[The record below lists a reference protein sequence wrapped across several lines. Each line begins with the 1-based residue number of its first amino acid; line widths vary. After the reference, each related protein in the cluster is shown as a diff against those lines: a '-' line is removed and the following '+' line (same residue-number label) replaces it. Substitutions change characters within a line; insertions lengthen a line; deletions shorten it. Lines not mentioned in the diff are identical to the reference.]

1 MRPTYVTPEALRDL
15 IRIALLEDIGSGDIT
30 TEATIPADA
39 NAKARMVAKDNGI
52 VAGVEVARAVFH
64 QINPTLKIKIHRH
77 DGDSIKPGDEVMEVA
92 GHARSLLTAER
103 VALNIVQ
110 RMSGIATYTRQLCMQ
125 LKGTDVQLKDTRKTT
140 PGFRILEK
148 WAVVI
153 GGGVNHRY
161 NLSDMI
167 LLKDNHIDMA
177 GGIGAAIRKVKQLH
191 EGKKVEVET
200 RTLKEVQE
208 VLDAGGA
215 DIILLD
221 NMGVADLSAAVKL
234 IARRCKTEASG
245 GISAESL
252 TEIASTGVDFIS
264 MGALTHSY
272 RSLDL
277 NFKVMVRE

>member
-1 MRPTYVTPEALRDL
+1 MRPPYVTPEALRDL
-15 IRIALLEDIGSGDIT
+15 IHIALSEDIGSGDIT
-30 TEATIPADA
+30 TEATIPVDT
-39 NAKARMVAKDNGI
+39 NARARMVAKDNGV
-52 VAGVEVARAVFH
+52 VAGIEVAVAVFH
-64 QINPTLKIKIHRH
+64 QINPALQIQVYIQ
-77 DGDSIKPGDEVMEVA
+77 DGTNVRPGDVVMEVS
-92 GHARSLLTAER
+92 GHARSLLSAER

-110 RMSGIATYTRQLCMQ
+110 RMSGIATYTRQLCLQ
-125 LKGTDVQLKDTRKTT
+125 LAGTGVQLLDTRKTT

-148 WAVVI
+148 WAVAI

-161 NLSDMI
+161 NLSEMI

-177 GGIGAAIRKVKQLH
+177 GGIGAAIHKVKQLH
-191 EGKKVEVET
+191 HDKRIEVET

-208 VLDAGGA
+208 VLEAGGT

-221 NMGVADLSAAVKL
+221 NMSVADLINAVKL
-234 IARRCKTEASG
+234 IGGRCKTEASG
-245 GISAESL
+245 GISPESL
-252 TEIASTGVDFIS
+252 SAIAATGVDFVS

>member
-15 IRIALLEDIGSGDIT
+15 IRIALSEDIGSGDIT
-30 TEATIPADA
+30 TEATIPVDAD
-39 NAKARMVAKDNGI
+39 AKARMVAKDNGI
-52 VAGVEVARAVFH
+52 VAGVEVAGEVFH
-64 QINPTLKIKIHRH
+64 QINPSLDIKVYKE
-77 DGDSIKPGDEVMEVA
+77 DGDSIKSGDVVMEVK
-92 GHARSLLTAER
+92 GHARSLFTAER
-103 VALNIVQ
+103 VALNILQ
-110 RMSGIATYTRQLCMQ
+110 RMSGIATYTRQLCSRLEGTGAQ
-125 LKGTDVQLKDTRKTT
+125 LMDTRKTT
-140 PGFRILEK
+140 PGFRMLEK
-148 WAVVI
+148 WAVAI

-167 LLKDNHIDMA
+167 LLKDNHIDVA
-177 GGIGAAIRKVKQLH
+177 GGIGLAISKVKQVH
-191 EGKKVEVET
+191 AGKKIEVET

-221 NMGVADLSAAVKL
+221 NMGVTDLSAAVKL
-234 IARRCKTEASG
+234 IAGRCKTEASG
-245 GISAESL
+245 GISPAL
-252 TEIASTGVDFIS
+252 LPEIAATGVDFIS

>member
-1 MRPTYVTPEALRDL
+1 
-15 IRIALLEDIGSGDIT
+15 
-30 TEATIPADA
+30 
-39 NAKARMVAKDNGI
+39 
-52 VAGVEVARAVFH
+52 
-64 QINPTLKIKIHRH
+64 
-77 DGDSIKPGDEVMEVA
+77 MEVS
-92 GHARSLLTAER
+92 GHARSLLSAER

-110 RMSGIATYTRQLCMQ
+110 RMSGIATYTHHLCLQLA
-125 LKGTDVQLKDTRKTT
+125 GTGVQLLDTRKTT

-148 WAVVI
+148 WAVAI

-161 NLSDMI
+161 NLSEMI

-177 GGIGAAIRKVKQLH
+177 GGIGAAIHKVKQLH
-191 EGKKVEVET
+191 HDKRIEIET

-208 VLDAGGA
+208 VLEAGGT

-221 NMGVADLSAAVKL
+221 NMSVADLIDAVKL
-234 IARRCKTEASG
+234 IGGRCKTEASG
-245 GISAESL
+245 GISPESL
-252 TEIASTGVDFIS
+252 SAIAATGVDFVS

>member
-1 MRPTYVTPEALRDL
+1 MRPPYVTPEALRDL
-15 IRIALLEDIGSGDIT
+15 IRIALSEDIGSGDIT
-30 TEATIPADA
+30 TEATIPVDA
-39 NAKARMVAKDNGI
+39 NARARMVAKDNGV
-52 VAGVEVARAVFH
+52 VAGIEVAVAVFH
-64 QINPTLKIKIHRH
+64 QINPALEIQVYIQ
-77 DGDSIKPGDEVMEVA
+77 DGTNVRPGDVVMEVS
-92 GHARSLLTAER
+92 GHARSLLSAER

-110 RMSGIATYTRQLCMQ
+110 RMSGIATYTHHLCLQLA
-125 LKGTDVQLKDTRKTT
+125 GTGVQLLDTRKTT

-148 WAVVI
+148 WAVAI

-161 NLSDMI
+161 NLSEMI

-177 GGIGAAIRKVKQLH
+177 GGIGAAIHKVKQLH
-191 EGKKVEVET
+191 HDKRIEVET

-208 VLDAGGA
+208 VLEAGGT

-221 NMGVADLSAAVKL
+221 NMSVADLINAVKL
-234 IARRCKTEASG
+234 IGGRCKTEASG
-245 GISAESL
+245 GISPESL
-252 TEIASTGVDFIS
+252 SAIAATGVDFVS

>member
-15 IRIALLEDIGSGDIT
+15 IRIALSEDIGSGDIT
-30 TEATIPADA
+30 TEATIPVDAD
-39 NAKARMVAKDNGI
+39 AKARMVAKDNGI
-52 VAGVEVARAVFH
+52 VAGVEVAGEVFH
-64 QINPTLKIKIHRH
+64 QINPSLDIKVYKE
-77 DGDSIKPGDEVMEVA
+77 DGDSIKSGDVVMEVK
-92 GHARSLLTAER
+92 GHARSLFTAER

-110 RMSGIATYTRQLCMQ
+110 RMSGIATYTRQLCSRLEGTGAQ
-125 LKGTDVQLKDTRKTT
+125 LMDTRKTT
-140 PGFRILEK
+140 PGFRMLEK
-148 WAVVI
+148 WAVAI

-167 LLKDNHIDMA
+167 LLKDNHIDVA
-177 GGIGAAIRKVKQLH
+177 GGIGLAISKVKQVH
-191 EGKKVEVET
+191 AGKKIEVET

-221 NMGVADLSAAVKL
+221 NMGVTDLSAAVKL
-234 IARRCKTEASG
+234 IAGRCKTEASG
-245 GISAESL
+245 GISPAL
-252 TEIASTGVDFIS
+252 LPEIAATGVDFIS

>member
-15 IRIALLEDIGSGDIT
+15 IRIALSEDIGSGDIT
-30 TEATIPADA
+30 TEATIPVDADT
-39 NAKARMVAKDNGI
+39 KARMVAKDNGI
-52 VAGVEVARAVFH
+52 VAGVEVAGEVFH
-64 QINPTLKIKIHRH
+64 QINPSLDIKVYKE
-77 DGDSIKPGDEVMEVA
+77 DGDSIKSGDVVMEVK
-92 GHARSLLTAER
+92 GHARSLFTAER

-110 RMSGIATYTRQLCMQ
+110 RMSGIATYTRQLCSRLEGTGAQ
-125 LKGTDVQLKDTRKTT
+125 LMDTRKTT
-140 PGFRILEK
+140 PGFRMLEK
-148 WAVVI
+148 WAVAI

-167 LLKDNHIDMA
+167 LLKDNHIDVA
-177 GGIGAAIRKVKQLH
+177 GGIGLAISKVKQVH
-191 EGKKVEVET
+191 AGKKIEVET

-221 NMGVADLSAAVKL
+221 NMGVTDLSAAVKL
-234 IARRCKTEASG
+234 IAGRCKTEASG
-245 GISAESL
+245 GISPAL
-252 TEIASTGVDFIS
+252 LPEIAATGVDFIS